1 MTTEAPTQAQLAQQM
16 SELLM
21 RFQTFTKQQKEWLAG
36 TPTGGPEGNGTYPL
50 TDYLGTTY
58 LVPSPALDSARV
70 NGQVDSARDYAAQAS
85 SSLAASQ
92 TFLTQSSL
100 ARDVANDFAQAAMA
114 ARDLSQMYADQAGSH
129 AANARAYAQDAAASA
144 ELAKIDLQALADSVS
159 ESAESARSAAS
170 SAASAGGSAA
180 DAKGSATAAAI
191 SAAQA
196 NTFNPANFAPI
207 AGVNGDFTVRG
218 ALAAAGG
225 TATVRAAA
233 GGGNSTLW
241 FADSAGKGRAV
252 TLWDGAGDLLTL
264 RKYDSGG
271 NFKDVS
277 IDNTG
282 SLSVAGSGSFGSQIY
297 SSHLYPLVEFRQP
310 GTPVTQGEGFVGSWG
325 GSTLLRSWPS
335 GANHANYL
343 ELGVNCSNGSLT
355 LSDATPGAQP
365 FFKATRDGGV
375 GVTGVSSSYNMAARD
390 NAGQTW
396 STYASG
402 NQYRVWS
409 SYNGD
414 VFKVGI
420 SGDAYILGPNSGGSL
435 QIGQGTGKLSIGDDT
450 SLLDVGVAHTLG
462 LRSATNG
469 SVGFLQFGTGYSL
482 GWNGEN
488 LTWQGLRFG
497 PSVFMGTTDA
507 NAVAGGH
514 YMGNFPGGATQ
525 NTPTGG
531 WTTMINALND
541 NGTWGFQ
548 ISHGWFEDDLW
559 YRRKYDSRYDQPW
572 RKLWHSGNLV
582 VSSGDPGAADGRI
595 WIQI

>member
-1 MTTEAPTQAQLAQQM
+1 MTTEQPSQAQLAQQM
-16 SELLM
+16 SDLLM

-36 TPTGGPEGNGTYPL
+36 TPSGGPEGDGRYPL

-58 LVPSPALDSARV
+58 LVPCPALDSARV
-70 NGQVDSARDYAAQAS
+70 EGEVDSARDYAAQAS
-85 SSLAASQ
+85 TAMTASQ
-92 TFLTQSSL
+92 SFLTQSSL
-100 ARDVANDFAQAAMA
+100 ARDLANDFAQAALA
-114 ARDLSQMYADQAGSH
+114 SRDLSQMYADQAGTH

-144 ELAKIDLQALADSVS
+144 ELAKVDLQALADSVS
-159 ESAESARSAAS
+159 GAAASAESAAL
-170 SAASAGGSAA
+170 SAASAGTSAA
-180 DAKGSATAAAI
+180 AAEGAAAAAAD

-196 NTFNPANFAPI
+196 DTFNPANFAPV

-218 ALAAAGG
+218 SLVAGG
-225 TATVRAAA
+225 GAATVRAT
-233 GGGNSTLW
+233 GSGTNGTLW

-252 TLWDGAGDLLTL
+252 TLWDGAADLLTL

-271 NFKDVS
+271 SFKDVS

-282 SLSVAGSGSFGSQIY
+282 SLSVAGAGSFGSQIY
-297 SSHLYPLVEFRQP
+297 SSHSYPLVEFRQP
-310 GTPVTQGEGFVGSWG
+310 GTPVTQGEGFVGAWG
-325 GSTLLRSWPS
+325 GMTMLRSWPS
-335 GANHANYL
+335 GANHTNYL
-343 ELGVNCSNGSLT
+343 ELGVNCSTGSLT
-355 LSDATPGAQP
+355 LTDATPGAQP

-390 NAGQTW
+390 NAGQVW
-396 STYASG
+396 STYATG
-402 NQYRVWS
+402 NQYRIWS
-409 SYNGD
+409 GYNGD

-435 QIGQGTGKLSIGDDT
+435 QIGQGTGRLSIGDDT
-450 SLLDVGVAHTLG
+450 TLLDVGVAHTLN
-462 LRSATNG
+462 LRSTTNG
-469 SVGFLQFGTGYSL
+469 NVGFLSFGTGYGL
-482 GWNGEN
+482 GWDGAN
-488 LTWQGLRFG
+488 LTWQGLRIG
-497 PSVFMGTTDA
+497 PSINMGTSDA

-514 YMGNFPGGATQ
+514 YMGNFPGGTTQ

-531 WTTMINALND
+531 WTTMINAINAD
-541 NGTWGFQ
+541 ATWGFQ

-559 YRRKYDSRYDQPW
+559 YRRKYNGGYDQPW